1 MKARDVL
8 SLSQFDS
15 TSISHLFQ
23 ETDRIISLHEA
34 GKAIPHGLNGR
45 IIALLFFEP
54 SSRTFGSFS
63 SAVKRLGGATIEI
76 HDSKNLSASK
86 GESFHDTI
94 KTFESYSDGL
104 IIRHPLIGSVARAAG
119 IAEIPVINAGDGIG
133 EHPTQALL
141 DLYTIRKH
149 HKRLDNLKVVVGGD
163 LLNGRTVH
171 SLLKGLSMHKGN
183 EIYLLAPSE
192 LRLESELE
200 TEFTKAGLKL
210 HTIESEDDIPG
221 DADIWYWTRVQK
233 ERFVKEDDYEKV
245 KNRFIVTPE
254 LMEKKA
260 QKDMILMHPLPRVG
274 EITEDVDTDPRA
286 VYFEQMRNGLFL
298 RMALLN
304 SVFSNA

>member
-23 ETDRIISLHEA
+23 ETDHIMSLHEA
-34 GKAIPHGLNGR
+34 GKAIPQGLKGR
-45 IIALLFFEP
+45 VIALLFFEP

-63 SAVKRLGGATIEI
+63 SAVKRVGGSTIEI

-94 KTFESYSDGL
+94 KTFECYSDGFV
-104 IIRHPLIGSVARAAG
+104 IRHPLIGSVARAAEV
-119 IAEIPVINAGDGIG
+119 ASIPVINAGDGIG

-183 EIYLLAPSE
+183 EIYLLSPEE
-192 LRLESELE
+192 LRLGSELV

-210 HTIESEDDIPG
+210 HTIDREDDIPG

-233 ERFVKEDDYEKV
+233 ERFVKEDDYENV

-254 LMEKKA
+254 LMKKKA
-260 QKDMILMHPLPRVG
+260 QKNMILMHPLPRVG
-274 EITEDVDTDPRA
+274 EVTEEVDTDPRA
-286 VYFEQMRNGLFL
+286 VYFEQMRNGLFV